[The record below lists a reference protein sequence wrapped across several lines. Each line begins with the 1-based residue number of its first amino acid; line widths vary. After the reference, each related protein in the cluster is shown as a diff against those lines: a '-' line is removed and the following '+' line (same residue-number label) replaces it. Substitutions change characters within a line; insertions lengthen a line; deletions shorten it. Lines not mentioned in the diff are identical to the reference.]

1 MKREKIEE
9 HFRKR
14 FDKLEAKLEQQ
25 ALAEGKDF
33 SEQKAKL
40 EERFQEII
48 SRDHES
54 SAKKHNLYVFTK
66 VKDLAQ
72 YILVVT
78 EKSPKK
84 FRFTLVVRL
93 QNYILDVIENI
104 YIANNLPLGET
115 RKKYQLKANNLLG
128 MLDYFAGLSFEVL
141 CITFKQYSIISK
153 MTATCIDY
161 LGKWIAS
168 DARRLQAEESSNK
181 KTSSSKTQPAE
192 TAN

>member
-1 MKREKIEE
+1 MKRAKIEE

-14 FDKLEAKLEQQ
+14 FDKLEEKLEKQ

-40 EERFQEII
+40 EERYQEII
-48 SRDHES
+48 SRDHET

-66 VKDLAQ
+66 TKDLAQ

-93 QNYILDVIENI
+93 QNYILDVIENL
-104 YIANNLPLGET
+104 YIANCLPLGET

-128 MLDYFAGLSFEVL
+128 MLDYFAGLSYEVM
-141 CITFKQYSIISK
+141 CITFKQYSIIAK

-168 DARRLQAEESSNK
+168 DARRLQAEEA
-181 KTSSSKTQPAE
+181 SSKKATKTQTKSE
-192 TAN
+192 